1 LPTLAHGI
9 DAGTIDARIQL
20 LIRNLVEIKD
30 SSGEFLLR
38 LDDGRVIDTKGWNDW
53 EWTHG
58 VGLYG
63 IWKYYQQT
71 GDAHCRQI
79 MLDWFRDR
87 FAAGVPTKN
96 INTVAPFL
104 TLAYLYEETPDRAWL
119 SHLDEWAEWLMH
131 GLPRTEEDGFQHIV
145 FNSEN
150 RQQLWDDTLMMSVLP
165 LAKIGRL
172 LGRPRYVEEARRQFM
187 LHVKY
192 LADRKTGLW
201 FHGWTF
207 DGRHHF
213 ANALWARGNCWV
225 TIAIPE
231 FIELLDLPP
240 GDGLR
245 GFLLATHLQQIR
257 TLVKHQHA
265 SGLWHTLIDD
275 PGSYL
280 EASATAGFAYG
291 ILKSVRKGYVGRE
304 YTAPAMRAVEAVLAN
319 IDPRGELG
327 QVSFGTPVFDDLDGY
342 RKIPLTSMP
351 YGQAMAILALGEF
364 KRAIHEE
371 LIQES

>member
-1 LPTLAHGI
+1 MPNQVHGI
-9 DAGTIDARIQL
+9 ASADIDRQIQL

-30 SSGEFLLR
+30 TSGEFLLR

-58 VGLYG
+58 IGLYG
-63 IWKYYQQT
+63 IWKYYEQT
-71 GDAHCRQI
+71 RDARCRQI

-87 FAAGVPTKN
+87 FAAGTPTKN

-104 TLAYLYEETPDRAWL
+104 TLACLHAESPDSSWVPY
-119 SHLDEWAEWLMH
+119 LDEWAEWLMD

-145 FNSEN
+145 FNSVNE
-150 RQQLWDDTLMMSVLP
+150 QQLWDDTLMMSVMP
-165 LAKIGRL
+165 LAKIGKV
-172 LGRPRYVEEARRQFM
+172 LGRPQYIEEARRQFM

-192 LADRKTGLW
+192 LVDRRSGLW

-207 DGRHHF
+207 KGRHHF

-245 GFLLATHLQQIR
+245 EFLLETHLQQIR
-257 TLVKHQHA
+257 ALQNLQDA
-265 SGLWHTLIDD
+265 SGLWHTLLDD

-280 EASATAGFAYG
+280 EASATAGFGYG
-291 ILKSVRKGYVGRE
+291 ILKSVRKRYIGADYEEMGV
-304 YTAPAMRAVEAVLAN
+304 RAVKAVLAN
-319 IDPRGELG
+319 IDPRGELK

-351 YGQAMAILALGEF
+351 YGQAMAILCLGEF
-364 KRAIHEE
+364 KRAFI
-371 LIQES
+371 